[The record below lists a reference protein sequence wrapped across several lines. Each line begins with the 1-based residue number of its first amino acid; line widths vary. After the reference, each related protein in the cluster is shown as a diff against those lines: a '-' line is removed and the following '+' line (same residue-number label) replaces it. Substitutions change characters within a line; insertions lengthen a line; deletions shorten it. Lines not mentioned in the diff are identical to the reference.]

1 MTSLFPRETH
11 PEALFQKI
19 LSQPQ
24 AKARLYETFCAEL
37 EDYTD
42 TEGLVS
48 RTMPYGLLRA
58 YETKTSPPFWWAVRQ
73 HHVRPAA
80 GGLFSSPIDLAARRG
95 TTPPAHQLRTGP
107 CRPRSERPYLP
118 APHGAL

>member
-1 MTSLFPRETH
+1 MLLNASIPVHVIGGIAMTSLFPRETH

-42 TEGLVS
+42 T
-48 RTMPYGLLRA
+48 
-58 YETKTSPPFWWAVRQ
+58 
-73 HHVRPAA
+73 
-80 GGLFSSPIDLAARRG
+80 
-95 TTPPAHQLRTGP
+95 
-107 CRPRSERPYLP
+107 
-118 APHGAL
+118 

>member
-48 RTMPYGLLRA
+48 RTMPYGLLPLKEFEHRLL
-58 YETKTSPPFWWAVRQ
+58 
-73 HHVRPAA
+73 HHLEQIDGIALACRESMFRLA
-80 GGLFSSPIDLAARRG
+80 GSDS
-95 TTPPAHQLRTGP
+95 
-107 CRPRSERPYLP
+107 LP
-118 APHGAL
+118 L

>member
-1 MTSLFPRETH
+1 MLLNASIPVHVIGGIAMTSLFPRETH

-58 YETKTSPPFWWAVRQ
+58 YENQDLSAFLVGLCGNTMFDLLRATGCSAAASAAARTPSGSPECA
-73 HHVRPAA
+73 RPA
-80 GGLFSSPIDLAARRG
+80 G
-95 TTPPAHQLRTGP
+95 
-107 CRPRSERPYLP
+107 
-118 APHGAL
+118 

>member
-58 YETKTSPPFWWAVRQ
+58 YENQDLSAFLVGLCGNTMFDLLR
-73 HHVRPAA
+73 AA
-80 GGLFSSPIDLAARRG
+80 FLIPN
-95 TTPPAHQLRTGP
+95 
-107 CRPRSERPYLP
+107 
-118 APHGAL
+118 